1 MIKIVVLST
10 LIEYDPP
17 HRLSYTSNEDNDP
30 MIVSVDF
37 TVVNGGTQI
46 RLVQANIPD
55 MQVGEGVKL
64 NEIIR
69 EGWTAALG
77 KLDIFLSGV

>member
-1 MIKIVVLST
+1 
-10 LIEYDPP
+10 
-17 HRLSYTSNEDNDP
+17 

-37 TVVNGGTQI
+37 TEFNGGTQI
-46 RLVQANIPD
+46 RLVHANIPD